1 MVKRSHGLKVSTR
14 RMMTK
19 GLREHGL
26 APLGKLMR
34 VYNEGDRVDIIID
47 PSIPG
52 GQPHRRFHGRV
63 GVVQRR
69 RGHAY
74 EVETALGN
82 KRKLLIVRP
91 EHLRP
96 YSSSPAAQS

>member
-1 MVKRSHGLKVSTR
+1 MVKRSHGLKVATR
-14 RMMTK
+14 RMLTK
-19 GLREHGL
+19 SPRERGL
-26 APLGKLMR
+26 APLGKLLHM
-34 VYNEGDRVDIIID
+34 YNEGDRVDIIID

-63 GVVQRR
+63 GVIQRR

-74 EVETALGN
+74 EVETTLGK

-96 YSSSPAAQS
+96 YTSSPPPA